1 MRLKRVLSLTAVCLT
16 VAAVTPP
23 AAAENLTIS
32 IRDNVYQPDFRVI
45 VPGDTVTWR
54 NDGDAEH
61 TVTAYGD
68 TFEGSSDSSRCVPD
82 PNPILGNDPDDCMD
96 PGDRHSV
103 RFSEEGTF
111 EYYCKVHGN
120 AAVRPDPGARGDQPC
135 GMCGIIVV
143 KEPKNTAP
151 TSPSE
156 DPTPTRRSS
165 PTSSPSPEGSP
176 SPSPN
181 GNGEDPSGEG
191 TVAAGDGGSGDGGI
205 GRGAIALMSILA
217 LGGAGWWTWKRFLA
231 PA

>member
-1 MRLKRVLSLTAVCLT
+1 MRLKRVLSLTAVCLA

-23 AAAENLTIS
+23 AAAKNVSIS

-61 TVTAYGD
+61 TVTPYDPGA
-68 TFEGSSDSSRCVPD
+68 FAGSSDSRECVPG
-82 PNPILGNDPDDCMD
+82 PPLGVGGDPDDCMD

-103 RFSEEGTF
+103 RFGEEGTY

-120 AAVRPDPGARGDQPC
+120 PAVRPDPGARGDQPC

-143 KEPKNTAP
+143 KEPKNTPP

-181 GNGEDPSGEG
+181 GNEDPSGEG
-191 TVAAGDGGSGDGGI
+191 TVAAGDGGNGDGGI

-231 PA
+231 RA